1 MEEAEEYLKIE
12 EYVGDFSNKVNTK
25 DFTIIEVEQLLKD
38 FLRSMLKSD
47 KIYTLFD
54 LYILF
59 AKNQC
64 DSSFEVS
71 NNDIQKTSRKLS
83 NIHPSNIRPITV
95 QLEYLIKKL
104 DNPEIKTDS
113 NIS

>member
-1 MEEAEEYLKIE
+1 MKETEEYLKIE
-12 EYVGDFSNKVNTK
+12 EYVSDFSNKVNTK
-25 DFTIIEVEQLLKD
+25 DFTEVEQLLKD

-47 KIYTLFD
+47 KIYVLFD

-71 NNDIQKTSRKLS
+71 NNDIQKTSQKLS
-83 NIHPSNIRPITV
+83 NIHPSHIRPITV